1 MEDNDKPTAKQFM
14 SFGPGMRVF
23 LLLGLYYSF
32 VGIILLLAGMPQ
44 LAWLIAG
51 SESGYANEYSWLSAL
66 IQSILI
72 FAIPAIVYANT
83 FPHERFAFFRL
94 NKPVAVSVLILGALA
109 MLVLIPGFDQA
120 AQWISTL
127 ITDPN
132 WKAFEETSQ
141 KQNEW
146 FLQMSNMPDLLLCIL
161 VNALVSA
168 VCEELF
174 FRAGI
179 QQILMERSRNSH
191 IPIFSTALIFAFMHA
206 SPSALPL
213 IFLAGL
219 MLGYAFYWTGS
230 LRLSIAMHFFFNAT
244 SIFITYLAQR
254 DASFANWKPSILVV
268 VVSFLASGGLLYLT
282 WKFSQKAVKTLN

>member
-1 MEDNDKPTAKQFM
+1 
-14 SFGPGMRVF
+14 
-23 LLLGLYYSF
+23 
-32 VGIILLLAGMPQ
+32 
-44 LAWLIAG
+44 
-51 SESGYANEYSWLSAL
+51 
-66 IQSILI
+66 
-72 FAIPAIVYANT
+72 
-83 FPHERFAFFRL
+83 
-94 NKPVAVSVLILGALA
+94 
-109 MLVLIPGFDQA
+109 MLVLIPGFDQV

-161 VNALVSA
+161 VNALVPA

-191 IPIFSTALIFAFMHA
+191 IPIVSTALIFAFMHA

-282 WKFSQKAVKTLN
+282 WKFSQKAVKALN